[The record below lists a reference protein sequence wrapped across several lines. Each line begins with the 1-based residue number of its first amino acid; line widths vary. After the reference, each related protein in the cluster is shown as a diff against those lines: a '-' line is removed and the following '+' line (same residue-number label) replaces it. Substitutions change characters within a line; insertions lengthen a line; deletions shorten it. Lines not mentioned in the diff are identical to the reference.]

1 MHFMAVKKLRNRS
14 GFVIYSY
21 LKDSVFT
28 AFKWDAKFYTRY
40 VKGAPL
46 VNRRYTKGEPF
57 VSKMVYKRVRGCTLG
72 RSPPDKT
79 WLSTPGGSSNKG
91 AKRRSSNRMDKG
103 LGSIFILSYFKTLN
117 IGAVPEIE
125 PVPQSSALTT
135 ELILPQ

>member
-1 MHFMAVKKLRNRS
+1 M
-14 GFVIYSY
+14 
-21 LKDSVFT
+21 
-28 AFKWDAKFYTRY
+28 
-40 VKGAPL
+40 KGAPL
-46 VNRRYTKGEPF
+46 VNRGNMKGEPF
-57 VSKMVYKRVRGCTLG
+57 VSKMVYKRVRGCTLE

-103 LGSIFILSYFKTLN
+103 SIFILSYFKTLN
-117 IGAVPEIE
+117 IGPVPEIE